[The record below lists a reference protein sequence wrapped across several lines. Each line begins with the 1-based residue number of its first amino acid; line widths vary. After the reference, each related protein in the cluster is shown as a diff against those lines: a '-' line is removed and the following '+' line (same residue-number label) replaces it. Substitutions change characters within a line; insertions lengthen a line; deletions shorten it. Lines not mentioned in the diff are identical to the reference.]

1 MGFDLHVGLFDIGKY
16 RQSVE
21 PALKNYFATGDCRDI
36 LCLLEEV
43 SQLSADLSDPI
54 QSSIDIL
61 QGTEFYGPSV
71 NHIRPSPEA
80 TTSRKDLDY
89 YVRFTVVG
97 QLLQGLCLAKYDEQ
111 VAEQNMGR
119 SVLIPYLYKHSR
131 RIENFFTGEI
141 LDTGTRLDFPLGEY
155 AEIVSSETVETLFSE
170 LNSIPVPE
178 HNSMAEVETQFSNL
192 RKILEMA
199 AGDPDRVAL
208 LYLV

>member
-21 PALKNYFATGDCRDI
+21 PALKNYFATGDRRDI

-43 SQLSADLSDPI
+43 SQLSADSSDLI
-54 QSSIDIL
+54 QSSIGTL
-61 QGTEFYGPSV
+61 RGTEFYGPSV

-97 QLLQGLCLAKYDEQ
+97 QLLQGLCLAKYDGQ

-119 SVLIPYLYKHSR
+119 SALIPYLYRHSR
-131 RIENFFTGEI
+131 RIENLFTGEI
-141 LDTGTRLDFPLGEY
+141 LDTGTRLDFPLGEH
-155 AEIVSSETVETLFSE
+155 AEIVSSETVETLLSE

-178 HNSMAEVETQFSNL
+178 HNSMGEVETQFSNL

-199 AGDPDRVAL
+199 AGHPDRVAL
-208 LYLV
+208 LYLL